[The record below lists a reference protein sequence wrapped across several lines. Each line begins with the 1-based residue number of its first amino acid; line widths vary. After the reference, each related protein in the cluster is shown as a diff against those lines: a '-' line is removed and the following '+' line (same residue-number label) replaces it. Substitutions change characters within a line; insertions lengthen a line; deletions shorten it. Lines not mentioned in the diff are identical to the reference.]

1 MILAGDIGGTKTLL
15 GLFRSEPGLINPVRE
30 ASFPSRNYSGLEA
43 VIQEFVR
50 ELAAPVQ
57 FACLGIAGPVFD
69 GRSKTTNL
77 PWIVDAARIKE
88 EFHFQSVIL
97 LNDLEATAYGT
108 LHLPNTDLFLLNEG
122 QPVPGGNRAA
132 IAAGTG
138 LGEALLFWDGSRYRP
153 SASEGGHADFAPR
166 GPFEIE
172 LLEYLSKRI
181 PHVSYERVV
190 SGPGLLNIFQFM
202 KDTGRAEAPDWL
214 TEKMAVEDP
223 AAVITEAAM
232 SGRSEIC
239 VHTVD
244 RFISIYGAEAGN
256 LALKAMATGGIY
268 VGGGIAAK
276 IIKKLSD
283 GAFLKAFTDKGRY
296 AEMLQRIPV
305 RVIMNHKAALLGAAH
320 YGFDHLAPES

>member
-15 GLFRSEPGLINPVRE
+15 GLFRAEKDRPIPVRE
-30 ASFPSRNYSGLEA
+30 ASFRSPDYPGLEG
-43 VIQEFVR
+43 VIREFLG
-50 ELAAPVQ
+50 EETAPVRAAS
-57 FACLGIAGPVFD
+57 FGIAGPVF
-69 GRSKTTNL
+69 GGCSKTTNL
-77 PWIVDAARIKE
+77 PWTVDANQIKR
-88 EFHFQSVIL
+88 EFKIPSVAL
-97 LNDLEATAYGT
+97 LNDLEATAYGA
-108 LHLPNTDLFLLNEG
+108 LHLSDSDFHLLNEG
-122 QPVPGGNRAA
+122 QAVPGGNRAV

-181 PHVSYERVV
+181 PHVSYERIV

-223 AAVITEAAM
+223 AAVITDAAL

-239 VHTVD
+239 MHTVD
-244 RFISIYGAEAGN
+244 RFVSIYGAEAGN
-256 LALKAMATGGIY
+256 LALKALATGGVY
-268 VGGGIAAK
+268 LGGGIAAR
-276 IIKKLSD
+276 IVKKLTD
-283 GAFLKAFTDKGRY
+283 GSFMKAFTDKGRY
-296 AEMLQRIPV
+296 AELLQRIPV
-305 RVIMNHKAALLGAAH
+305 RVILNQKAALLGAAH
-320 YGFDHLAPES
+320 CGLDHLPSER